1 MMKKIKL
8 MILAICA
15 ASFSVSAQDLPQPSP
30 YAEVMQ
36 TIGLT
41 DVSIEYS
48 RPGVKG
54 REIFG
59 GLLPYGKIWRT
70 GANAP
75 TQFVTSTEMS
85 IGGKTL
91 PAGRYS
97 IFTVPNEGEWRF
109 IINADSKASEG
120 EYNQEKDVVSLMIE
134 VEEMEKEVESL
145 TFWFANVKENGADLK
160 FAWDNTSFSIPI
172 EVSSEEMAMKNIE
185 KAIASTDADF
195 GTYNASARY
204 YLEHEKDLDKA
215 LEWAEKSVNM
225 SSKFYNVYTLS
236 LIHHAR
242 GEYEQ
247 AIEAAEKSLELAEE
261 IGYEAYVTMNKDNI
275 AKWKEEQ
282 DQKED

>member
-1 MMKKIKL
+1 MKKIKL

-15 ASFSVSAQDLPQPSP
+15 SSFSISAQDLPQPSP
-30 YAEVMQ
+30 YAEVTQ

-41 DVSIEYS
+41 DVTIEYS
-48 RPGVKG
+48 RPGVKD

-59 GLLPYGKIWRT
+59 GLLPFGKIWRT

-75 TQFVTSTEMS
+75 TQFVTSTELS

-97 IFTVPNEGEWRF
+97 IFTVPNDGEWRF
-109 IINADSKASEG
+109 IINKDTKASEG
-120 EYNQEKDVVSLMIE
+120 EYNQEKDAISIMIE
-134 VEEMEKEVESL
+134 PEELGKEVETM

-160 FAWDNTSFSIPI
+160 FAWDNTGFTVPI
-172 EVSSEEMAMKNIE
+172 EVSSEKMAMKNIE
-185 KAIASTDADF
+185 EAVASADADF

-215 LEWAEKSVNM
+215 LQWAEKSVNM

-242 GEYEQ
+242 GEYDE
-247 AIEAAEKSLELAEE
+247 AIEAAEKSLKLAEE
-261 IGYEAYVTMNKDNI
+261 IDYEAYVKMNKENI
-275 AKWKEEQ
+275 AKWKEES
-282 DQKED
+282 DKKED